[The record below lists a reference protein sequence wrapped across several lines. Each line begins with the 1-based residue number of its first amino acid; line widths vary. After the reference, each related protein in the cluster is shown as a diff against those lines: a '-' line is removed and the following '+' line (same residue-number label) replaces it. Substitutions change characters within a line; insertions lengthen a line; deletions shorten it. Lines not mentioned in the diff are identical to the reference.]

1 MPPSLVRFQMVR
13 VGLFGS
19 YNWLQLAATRL
30 YLNRFP
36 LSPELNLIGQ
46 EKPKLRFWPGVKKKR
61 KPNIYG
67 VLSRVIISDGQAI
80 LNLIESQPRPK
91 ISSSLHL
98 SYADKTLAVIPENN
112 EVTKSAGEP
121 VALLVI
127 RTSNC
132 RNLVWVKPIERQFAI
147 LVFTFVHETAI
158 VMPASDILKVLRVG
172 HLIGICSTAMVSS

>member
-1 MPPSLVRFQMVR
+1 MVR

-91 ISSSLHL
+91 ILPPFISATQIKRWPSSPKTMKSPSL
-98 SYADKTLAVIPENN
+98 
-112 EVTKSAGEP
+112 
-121 VALLVI
+121 
-127 RTSNC
+127 
-132 RNLVWVKPIERQFAI
+132 Q
-147 LVFTFVHETAI
+147 
-158 VMPASDILKVLRVG
+158 
-172 HLIGICSTAMVSS
+172 VSPWRFW

>member
-19 YNWLQLAATRL
+19 YNWLQLATTWL

-36 LSPELNLIGQ
+36 LSSEFNWIGQ
-46 EKPKLRFWPGVKKKR
+46 EKPELRFWPGVEKKR

-67 VLSRVIISDGQAI
+67 MLSRVIISDCQAI
-80 LNLIESQPRPK
+80 LNLIESPPRPK

-98 SYADKTLAVIPENN
+98 SYADKTLAVVPENN

-132 RNLVWVKPIERQFAI
+132 RNLVWVTAIDRQFAI
-147 LVFTFVHETAI
+147 LN
-158 VMPASDILKVLRVG
+158 
-172 HLIGICSTAMVSS
+172 